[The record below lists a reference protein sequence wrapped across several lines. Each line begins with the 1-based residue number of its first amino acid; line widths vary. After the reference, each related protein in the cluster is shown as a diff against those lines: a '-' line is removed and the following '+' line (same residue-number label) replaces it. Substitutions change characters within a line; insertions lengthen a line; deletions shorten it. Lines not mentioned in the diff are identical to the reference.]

1 MCDRERIPQ
10 EDAESLCKLHAQLT
24 ATLSAS
30 AAFDGISALACA
42 LLDLTAL
49 LLTLFAACAAPSFSF
64 LLEDG
69 ERARAPGAVASAAR
83 DGGAEKKRAKIES
96 YEEEALAAKSEAAF
110 AVVFA
115 KTRRAKNKRDKVKVT
130 EHLPEFLRAV
140 PREWLPRLPF
150 PEFLDLVNAA
160 LEALDPAKQSAN
172 EAEEIH
178 AGDDE
183 TETPKRVWTV
193 AAKDEATLAACVRS
207 LYVLVCLD
215 LCARA
220 GRLHADGASDL
231 PAFRELSAYGLEEE
245 ARERAKSLQA
255 TEETKKMDASVICE
269 NREFSSFLAS
279 PGLLPEW
286 NRPVLQLASASEAA
300 CDEAREREE
309 KGEDLNKQAKKAEQD
324 SLPSDG
330 DTAGHPGFKVLL
342 QRLRGYRG
350 CSVQLTVDLLSLT
363 RQAVLSL
370 AALRLPLLSVGSK
383 GDSWTPVFARL
394 IRLLQQRRF
403 VRLALS
409 AADLLEAFCVHA
421 SLLSASPSSSS
432 AGEAS
437 ASAYDGPL
445 YRQALTRGEFLAEA
459 SVVSGEEGDASL
471 LASGAETGDFGD
483 PFAPSFVCSASLWQ
497 QLLLVLSDAPSGR
510 ESLEE
515 GRDGDA
521 RIAMMCKRLKEK
533 LKVLSTL

>member
-1 MCDRERIPQ
+1 
-10 EDAESLCKLHAQLT
+10 
-24 ATLSAS
+24 
-30 AAFDGISALACA
+30 
-42 LLDLTAL
+42 
-49 LLTLFAACAAPSFSF
+49 
-64 LLEDG
+64 
-69 ERARAPGAVASAAR
+69 
-83 DGGAEKKRAKIES
+83 
-96 YEEEALAAKSEAAF
+96 
-110 AVVFA
+110 
-115 KTRRAKNKRDKVKVT
+115 
-130 EHLPEFLRAV
+130 
-140 PREWLPRLPF
+140 
-150 PEFLDLVNAA
+150 
-160 LEALDPAKQSAN
+160 
-172 EAEEIH
+172 
-178 AGDDE
+178 
-183 TETPKRVWTV
+183 
-193 AAKDEATLAACVRS
+193 
-207 LYVLVCLD
+207 
-215 LCARA
+215 
-220 GRLHADGASDL
+220 
-231 PAFRELSAYGLEEE
+231 YGLEEE

-255 TEETKKMDASVICE
+255 TEETKKMGASVICE
-269 NREFSSFLAS
+269 NRDFSSFLAS

-432 AGEAS
+432 SAGEAS
-437 ASAYDGPL
+437 ASAYDWPL

-483 PFAPSFVCSASLWQ
+483 PFAPSFVSSASLWQ